1 MEQPFLIGDGHQ
13 ACGICPG
20 RLLPF
25 GEFDVA
31 ARPSRDF
38 PFDPADGHRYTADR
52 VPVCVHPEKVGI
64 PAGRY
69 RTDGVPLT
77 CDLQL
82 PDDVAELDRY
92 LHGAVRDAAPAT
104 LELLI
109 TQAMEE
115 IPLRWPGVDATTALR
130 RALS

>member
-1 MEQPFLIGDGHQ
+1 MEPFVIGDGH

-20 RLLPF
+20 RRLPL
-25 GEFDVA
+25 GDFDVHE
-31 ARPSRDF
+31 RPSKEC

-52 VPVCVHPEKVGI
+52 VPVCVHPEKIGI

-69 RTDGVPLT
+69 STDGTPLT
-77 CDLQL
+77 CHLDL
-82 PDDVAELDRY
+82 PDDVDELDQY
-92 LHGAVRDAAPAT
+92 LRQAVHSAAPAT

-109 TQAMEE
+109 ARAMEE
-115 IPLRWPGVDATTALR
+115 IPLRWPGVDATTTLR

>member
-1 MEQPFLIGDGHQ
+1 MEPFVIGDGHQ

-20 RLLPF
+20 RAHPL

-31 ARPSRDF
+31 ERPSRDF
-38 PFDPADGHRYTADR
+38 PFDPADGHRYTAER
-52 VPVCVHPEKVGI
+52 VPVCVHPEKIGI
-64 PAGRY
+64 PPGRY
-69 RTDGVPLT
+69 RTDGIPLS
-77 CDLQL
+77 CDLTL
-82 PDDVAELDRY
+82 PESVDDLERY
-92 LHGAVRDAAPAT
+92 LRDVVHSAAPAT

-109 TQAMEE
+109 TEAMEQ

>member
-1 MEQPFLIGDGHQ
+1 MEPFVAGDEHP

-20 RLLPF
+20 RHQAL

-31 ARPSRDF
+31 GRPSREF
-38 PFDPADGHRYTADR
+38 PFDPADGHRCTADR
-52 VPVCVHPEKVGI
+52 VPVCVHPEKIGI
-64 PAGRY
+64 PLGRY
-69 RTDGVPLT
+69 RTDGIPLS
-77 CDLQL
+77 CDLDL
-82 PDDVAELDRY
+82 PEHVDDLDRY
-92 LHGAVRDAAPAT
+92 LRDAVHSAAPTA

-109 TQAMEE
+109 TRAMAE